1 MANFFVEAPFAPAR
15 YNNTAWSQYSLAPRI
30 SSKHASPKDNIMNE
44 NNEIL
49 ISHLKEKG
57 LLHSKELEDVFRT
70 IDRADFVPEDYR
82 VEAYE
87 DYPFPIG
94 FGQTIS
100 QPTTVAFML
109 ELLNLKNGD
118 NVLDVGSGSGWTITL
133 IAEMIKPKG
142 KVWGVEIILE
152 LAEFGRKNLAKYNLP
167 NAEIIQAGKKL
178 GLPEHAP
185 YDKILVS
192 AEAENL
198 PQDLIDELKKGGVM
212 VIPIKNTLYK
222 IEKLAGGKIKETAFP
237 GFVFVPLVN

>member
-1 MANFFVEAPFAPAR
+1 
-15 YNNTAWSQYSLAPRI
+15 
-30 SSKHASPKDNIMNE
+30 MNE

-57 LLHSKELEDVFRT
+57 LLHLKELEDAFRI
-70 IDRADFVPEDYR
+70 IDRADFVTEDHK

-87 DYPFPIG
+87 DYPLPIG

-109 ELLNLKNGD
+109 ELFGLEKGE
-118 NVLDVGSGSGWTITL
+118 NVLDVGSGSGWTTSL
-133 IAEMIKPKG
+133 IAEIGKPQG
-142 KVWGVEIILE
+142 KVWGVEIIPE
-152 LAEFGRKNLAKYNLP
+152 LVEFGRKNLAKYKFP
-167 NAEIIQAGKKL
+167 NAEIIQAGNKV
-178 GLPEHAP
+178 GLLEHAP

-198 PQDLIDELKKGGVM
+198 PDELIKQLKEGGIM

-222 IEKLAGGKIKETAFP
+222 LEKLAGGKIKETAFP
-237 GFVFVPLVN
+237 GFVFVPLVG

>member
-1 MANFFVEAPFAPAR
+1 
-15 YNNTAWSQYSLAPRI
+15 
-30 SSKHASPKDNIMNE
+30 MNE

-57 LLHSKELEDVFRT
+57 LLHLKELEDAFRI
-70 IDRADFVPEDYR
+70 IDRADFVTEDHK

-87 DYPFPIG
+87 DYPLPIG

-109 ELLNLKNGD
+109 ELFGLEKGE
-118 NVLDVGSGSGWTITL
+118 NVLDVGSGSGWTTSL
-133 IAEMIKPKG
+133 IAEIVKPQG
-142 KVWGVEIILE
+142 KVWGVEIIPE
-152 LAEFGRKNLAKYNLP
+152 LVEFGRKNLAKYKFP
-167 NAEIIQAGKKL
+167 NAEIIQAGNKV
-178 GLPEHAP
+178 GLLEHAP

-198 PQDLIDELKKGGVM
+198 PDELIKQLKEGGIM

-222 IEKLAGGKIKETAFP
+222 LEKLAGGKIKETAFP
-237 GFVFVPLVN
+237 GFVFVPLVG